1 MANNE
6 LSGPCVVI
14 HLAKWIKNLKN
25 RRYSYRIVLVPETIG
40 SIAYLSKNY
49 KAMKKIIAGY
59 NICCIGDERNYSYL
73 PSRNSNTLS
82 DFCSQACI
90 KVESK
95 KI

>member
-49 KAMKKIIAGY
+49 KAMKK
-59 NICCIGDERNYSYL
+59 NYSRL
-73 PSRNSNTLS
+73 
-82 DFCSQACI
+82 
-90 KVESK
+90 
-95 KI
+95 